1 VPSNDS
7 DDWIIGIDAALQKWS
22 QGDCTVGDHWFAYR
36 FDPKQPL
43 TSESRDVAEADA
55 ELTESS
61 VKGFVVITQTCDLVR
76 SCEQRPFLEIS
87 PLVEVDAQYLQEI
100 KQMKRPQYAYISGV
114 AEFSLVA
121 DLDRVMTVEKSVV
134 AAWDRIVGCQS
145 DQETRDLGQALSR
158 KRSRFAFP
166 DDFNQLAKTL
176 QKRMQT
182 KHGKNNIEGLA
193 LQALSEIR
201 VQATPSWSADTI
213 NLTFWFIH
221 PQNDDSFQNKKW
233 FELLDS
239 WLELIP
245 ASGRF
250 ESIDGAVKSLEDLTA
265 KEYVESDRLDLDRL
279 SSS

>member
-7 DDWIIGIDAALQKWS
+7 DDWIIGIDAALKKWS
-22 QGDCTVGDHWFAYR
+22 QGDCTVGDHWFVYR
-36 FDPKQPL
+36 FNPKQPL
-43 TSESRDVAEADA
+43 TPESRDVAEADA
-55 ELTESS
+55 DLAESP
-61 VKGFVVITQTCDLVR
+61 VKGFVVITQTCDLIR

-87 PLVEVDAQYLQEI
+87 PLVEVDARYLQEI
-100 KQMKRPQYAYISGV
+100 KQMKRPQYAYIPGV
-114 AEFSLVA
+114 AEFGLVA

-134 AAWDRIVGCQS
+134 AAWDRIAGCQS

-166 DDFNQLAKTL
+166 DDFNQLAQTL
-176 QKRMQT
+176 QKKMQK
-182 KHGKNNIEGLA
+182 KHSKDSIEGSA
-193 LQALSEIR
+193 LRALSEIR
-201 VQATPSWSADTI
+201 VQATPSWDADKI
-213 NLTFWFIH
+213 NLIFWFIH
-221 PQNDDSFQNKKW
+221 PQNDDSFEDIKW

-250 ESIDGAVKSLEDLTA
+250 ASIDGAVKSLEDLTA